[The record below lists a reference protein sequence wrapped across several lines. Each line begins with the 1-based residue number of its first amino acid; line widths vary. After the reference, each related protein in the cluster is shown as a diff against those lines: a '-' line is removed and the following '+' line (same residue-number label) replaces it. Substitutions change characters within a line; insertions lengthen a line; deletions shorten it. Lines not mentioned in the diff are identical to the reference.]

1 MIAKKLKAVWELLR
15 LEHGLM
21 YAAGVLA
28 GIVVSSG
35 LNFSW
40 EKGTLGMLSAI
51 FLQASGFALNDYVD
65 YEVDTAN
72 ERFDRPLVRGELSRR
87 LALTLSIL
95 LAPFGLLSAY
105 LINFK
110 AFLFA
115 LFVSLLG
122 YAYDLKLK
130 ETGIAGNIYIAFS
143 MAVPFLFGSV
153 VARDELCGT
162 VVVLSSI
169 AFLSGVGREIMKGI
183 EDVRGDAIREVKT
196 VARVFGIRRA
206 AKVAATL
213 YVISVAMS
221 VLPPLLFRRFA
232 NPGYA
237 PVLLTD
243 IILLQCSVE
252 LLKIEKDEEKAA
264 KVVRKLRKRTLIA
277 LTFGLLGFVLAALF

>member
-1 MIAKKLKAVWELLR
+1 MTSKLKAVWELLR

-35 LNFSW
+35 LDFSW
-40 EKGTLGMLSAI
+40 EKALLGMLSAI

-65 YEVDTAN
+65 YEVDVAN
-72 ERFDRPLVRGELSRR
+72 KRTDRPLVRGELSRSSALI
-87 LALTLSIL
+87 LAVV

-105 LINFK
+105 LISFK

-115 LFVSLLG
+115 LIVSLLG

-130 ETGIAGNIYIAFS
+130 ETGIAGNVYIAFS
-143 MAVPFLFGSV
+143 MAVPFLYGSV
-153 VARDELCGT
+153 VARGELCGA
-162 VVVLSSI
+162 VIVLSSI

-183 EDVRGDAIREVKT
+183 EDVRGDAIRGVRT

-206 AKVAATL
+206 ARVAALL
-213 YVISVAMS
+213 YIISVLMS
-221 VLPPLLFRRFA
+221 VLPPVLFRRFA
-232 NPGYA
+232 NPGYS
-237 PVLLTD
+237 PVIITD
-243 IILLQCSVE
+243 LMLLQCSLE
-252 LLKIEKDEEKAA
+252 LFRIEEDEERAA
-264 KVVRKLRKRTLIA
+264 KVVRKLRKKTLIA

>member
-1 MIAKKLKAVWELLR
+1 MTSKLKAVWELLR

-35 LNFSW
+35 LDFSW
-40 EKGTLGMLSAI
+40 EKALLGMLSAI

-65 YEVDTAN
+65 YEVDVAN
-72 ERFDRPLVRGELSRR
+72 ERTDRPLVRGELSRNSALI
-87 LALTLSIL
+87 LAVV

-105 LINFK
+105 LISFK

-115 LFVSLLG
+115 LIVSLLG

-143 MAVPFLFGSV
+143 MAVPFLYGSV
-153 VARDELCGT
+153 VARGELCGA
-162 VVVLSSI
+162 VIVLSSI

-183 EDVRGDAIREVKT
+183 EDVRGDAIRGVRT

-206 AKVAATL
+206 ARVAALL
-213 YVISVAMS
+213 YIISVLMS
-221 VLPPLLFRRFA
+221 VLPPVLFRRFA
-232 NPGYA
+232 NPGYS
-237 PVLLTD
+237 PVIITD
-243 IILLQCSVE
+243 LMLLQCSLE
-252 LLKIEKDEEKAA
+252 LFRIEEDEERAA
-264 KVVRKLRKRTLIA
+264 KVVRKLRKKTLIA
-277 LTFGLLGFVLAALF
+277 LASGLLGFVLAALF

>member
-1 MIAKKLKAVWELLR
+1 MTSKLKAVWELLR

-35 LNFSW
+35 LDFSW
-40 EKGTLGMLSAI
+40 EKALLGMLSAI

-65 YEVDTAN
+65 YEVDVAN
-72 ERFDRPLVRGELSRR
+72 ERTDRPLVRGELSRGSALI
-87 LALTLSIL
+87 LAVV

-105 LINFK
+105 LISFK

-115 LFVSLLG
+115 LIVSLLG

-130 ETGIAGNIYIAFS
+130 ETGIAGNVYIAFS
-143 MAVPFLFGSV
+143 MAVPFLYGSV
-153 VARDELCGT
+153 VARGELCGA
-162 VVVLSSI
+162 VIVLSSI

-183 EDVRGDAIREVKT
+183 EDVRGDAIRGVRT

-206 AKVAATL
+206 ARVAALL
-213 YVISVAMS
+213 YIISVLMS
-221 VLPPLLFRRFA
+221 VLPPVLFRRFA
-232 NPGYA
+232 NPGYS
-237 PVLLTD
+237 PVIITD
-243 IILLQCSVE
+243 LMLLQCSLE
-252 LLKIEKDEEKAA
+252 LFRIEEDEERAA
-264 KVVRKLRKRTLIA
+264 KVVRKLRKKTLIA